1 MRRALALFSFLVAP
15 VTVVIAQDV
24 RLDRLD
30 LGLRGGYEFDDVS
43 EFSVGGEARVYLRDQ
58 PYFINPA
65 VDVYLMSGQTSLWQA
80 DLNALYLFETDS
92 GLLPYMGGGLGYT
105 RIAVND
111 RSQAETGI
119 NLILGLFIEVTYVR
133 VFVQARSTLSN
144 FDTVSA
150 QAGISFPFFRR

>member
-1 MRRALALFSFLVAP
+1 MRRALILLGLLVCIVGTAA
-15 VTVVIAQDV
+15 AQDI

-65 VDVYLMSGQTSLWQA
+65 VDVYLMSGETSLWQA
-80 DLNALYLFETDS
+80 DLNALYLFQNDV
-92 GLLPYMGGGLGYT
+92 GILPYMGGGLGYT
-105 RIAVND
+105 RLAIGN
-111 RSQAETGI
+111 RSRSETGF
-119 NLILGLFIEVTYVR
+119 NLVLGVFVEVAYVR
-133 VFVQARSTLSN
+133 LFVQGRSTLSN

-150 QAGISFPFFRR
+150 QAGVSFPFFRR